1 MNAKPYEQ
9 AWAKLKSNA
18 QAILGPAIIEEPT
31 EIDRVAISRFMAA
44 MGRKGGKPGGKAR
57 AAKRT
62 PRQSQVAAS
71 NAAKVLRR
79 PRNQKTRKDP
89 N

>member
-1 MNAKPYEQ
+1 MPN
-9 AWAKLKSNA
+9 
-18 QAILGPAIIEEPT
+18 AILGPAIIEEPT
-31 EIDRVAISRFMAA
+31 EIDRVAISRFMTA
-44 MGRKGGKPGGKAR
+44 MGCKGGKLGGKAR

-71 NAAKVLRR
+71 NAAKVLKR
-79 PRNQKTRKDP
+79 PRNQKKLEKNP